1 MENQTEIKIL
11 LVDDRED
18 NLFSMETVLQQD
30 GYTFVKANSG
40 KHALKILLKEYDFTL
55 ILMDVKMPVLS
66 GFETATLIHSRE
78 KLKHIPIIFI
88 TAHDYSE
95 ENVFKGYETGAV
107 DYIYKPINPGLLRA
121 KVAVFADLYR
131 KNHQL
136 LAQEETLKAINKNLE
151 EKIQERKVSE
161 ERVTELNKQ
170 LEENIHQL
178 KSSNAELEAFS
189 YSVSHDLRAPI
200 RGMDGF
206 ISLFLENYLDKV
218 DEEGQRLL
226 NKVRKNVHKMGFLI
240 DDLLSLSR
248 IGMKDI
254 ERSEINMNELV
265 HAVVDELQ
273 DMTESKEAQIKIHNL
288 LPGGGDLAL
297 LKQVWINLI
306 SNSLKYSSKKEKP
319 VIEIGSYIKT
329 GQVVYYVKDNGVG
342 FDMKYSNKLFG
353 VFQRLHDPQE
363 YQGTGVGLA
372 LVKRITNK
380 HNGEV
385 WAEGKENQGAT
396 FYFSLPV
403 TLVDT
408 KSYVK
413 MAHKF

>member
-1 MENQTEIKIL
+1 MALQINRIKDMNTEAEIKIL

-18 NLFSMETVLQQD
+18 NLLSMETVLQQN
-30 GYTFVKANSG
+30 GYTFVKALSG
-40 KHALKILLKEYDFTL
+40 KQALKILLNEYDFTL

-78 KLKHIPIIFI
+78 KLKHIPVIFI

-95 ENVFKGYETGAV
+95 ENVFRGYETGAV
-107 DYIYKPINPGLLRA
+107 DYIYKPINPSLLKA

-131 KNHQL
+131 KNHRL
-136 LAQEETLKAINKNLE
+136 IMQEEILLSTNKNLE
-151 EKIQERKVSE
+151 KEIQERKISE
-161 ERVTELNKQ
+161 KRVLELNKK
-170 LEENIHQL
+170 LEENIFQL
-178 KSSNAELEAFS
+178 KSSNSELEAFS

-206 ISLFLENYLDKV
+206 ISLFLKKYFDKV
-218 DEEGQRLL
+218 DPEGQRLL
-226 NKVRKNVHKMGFLI
+226 NKVRNNVHKMGFLI

-254 ERSEINMNELV
+254 EKSSINMKELV
-265 HAVVDELQ
+265 EGVIEEMEELK
-273 DMTESKEAQIKIHNL
+273 ELKEAKIKLSHLID
-288 LPGGGDLAL
+288 GEGDVAL
-297 LKQVWINLI
+297 IKQVWINLI
-306 SNSLKYSSKKEKP
+306 SNSLKYSSKNEKP
-319 VIEIGSYIKT
+319 LIEIGSVKKSNFIN
-329 GQVVYYVKDNGVG
+329 YYVKDNGVG
-342 FDMKYSNKLFG
+342 FDMKYSNKLYG

-403 TLVDT
+403 
-408 KSYVK
+408 KSN
-413 MAHKF
+413 

>member
-1 MENQTEIKIL
+1 MNEETEIKIL
-11 LVDDRED
+11 LVDDRDD
-18 NLFSMETVLQQD
+18 NLLSMETVLQDQ

-40 KHALKILLKEYDFTL
+40 KQALKILLKEFDFTI
-55 ILMDVKMPVLS
+55 ILMDVKMPVMS
-66 GFETATLIHSRE
+66 GFEAATIIHSRE

-95 ENVFKGYETGAV
+95 ENIFKGYETGAV

-121 KVAVFADLYR
+121 KVGVFADLYR
-131 KNHQL
+131 KNHKL
-136 LAQEETLKAINKNLE
+136 IAQEEILTATNKSLQLE
-151 EKIQERKVSE
+151 IQERKVSE
-161 ERVTELNKQ
+161 ARVLELNKK
-170 LEENIHQL
+170 LEENIFQL

-206 ISLFLENYLDKV
+206 ISLFLKKYYDKV

-226 NKVRKNVHKMGFLI
+226 GKVRNNVHKMGFLI

-248 IGMKDI
+248 IGMKEI
-254 ERSEINMNELV
+254 ETSKIDMHELV
-265 HAVVDELQ
+265 LGVIEEL
-273 DMTESKEAQIKIHNL
+273 EELKELKKAKIKITDL
-288 LPGGGDLAL
+288 CQGEGDLAL
-297 LKQVWINLI
+297 IKQVWINLI

-319 VIEIGSYIKT
+319 VIEIGSYKKNNHII
-329 GQVVYYVKDNGVG
+329 YFVKDNGVG
-342 FDMKYSNKLFG
+342 FDMKYSNKLYG
-353 VFQRLHDPQE
+353 VFQRLHDPLE

-385 WAEGKENQGAT
+385 WAEGIENQGAT
-396 FYFSLPV
+396 FYFSLPSKQ
-403 TLVDT
+403 L
-408 KSYVK
+408 
-413 MAHKF
+413 A